1 MSAMPLLRSTVI
13 EPHTGEAFGRPAYV
27 EPRAGWLLDTVMKT
41 CDRMSE
47 RFGRTPRIAPHLDL
61 GLRGEEAAFFH
72 LRRLGY
78 VIVAQ
83 RWRSYRHP
91 GDLDLIGWDGER
103 LCFIEVK
110 ARTSHAV
117 AEAEAAVDRDKR
129 RTLRRLAWHY
139 LRYLPTPSSEAR
151 FDVLTVYFEDGKK
164 TEFHLFRG
172 AFGWSEHRERGSY

>member
-1 MSAMPLLRSTVI
+1 MAAMTPLPPAWIQPNADPHLRPVRVALRRGLFLETALGV
-13 EPHTGEAFGRPAYV
+13 
-27 EPRAGWLLDTVMKT
+27 
-41 CDRMSE
+41 CDQLAARL
-47 RFGRTPRIAPHLDL
+47 GRTPAMTPHLDL
-61 GLRGEEAAFFH
+61 GLRGEQAAFFH

-91 GDLDLIGWDGER
+91 GDIDLIGWDGGT

-117 AEAEAAVDRDKR
+117 AETEAAVDRDKR

-139 LRYLPTPSSEAR
+139 LRYLPTPSTEAR
-151 FDVLTVYFEDGKK
+151 FDVLTVYFPEEQKP
-164 TEFHLFRG
+164 EFHLFRS
-172 AFGWSEHRERGSY
+172 AFAWSEHRERDPN

>member
-1 MSAMPLLRSTVI
+1 MTLSRSALI
-13 EPHTGEAFGRPAYV
+13 EPAIAEGPRDAACIKPRP
-27 EPRAGWLLDTVMKT
+27 GWLLDHLLRT
-41 CDRMSE
+41 CDGLSQRL
-47 RFGRTPRIAPHLDL
+47 GRTPRLAPHLEL
-61 GLRGEEAAFFH
+61 GVRGEEAAFFY

-91 GDLDLIGWDGER
+91 GDLDLIGWDGET

-110 ARTSHAV
+110 TRTSHAI

-151 FDVLTVYFEDGKK
+151 FDVLTVYLQQEKK

-172 AFGWSEHRERGSY
+172 AFGWSEHRDRES